1 MPILNVEIV
10 TGPGEVLGPGLAARI
25 ADRAGAI
32 LESRPG
38 GTWVTVRALSHQQ
51 YAESG
56 GGPEPG
62 VRPVFV
68 TVLKAKVGSKEAL
81 AAEARALAAAIGEI
95 CGRPAENVHL
105 IYQPDGAGRVAFGG
119 KVVSG

>member
-10 TGPGEVLGPGLAARI
+10 VGPGEVLGLDLASRLS
-25 ADRAGAI
+25 DRSGSI
-32 LESRPG
+32 LQSAVG
-38 GTWVTVRALSHQQ
+38 GTWVTVRSISLQH

-68 TVLKAKVGSKEAL
+68 TVLKANVGSNESL
-81 AAEARALAAAIGEI
+81 AAEAKALTVAIVEI

-119 KVVSG
+119 TVVPD